1 VAQAQGVERELRF
14 RLGYGT
20 VIPVVKI
27 RVKIP
32 LMAPMP
38 AATRSLRSD
47 ARRNRER
54 IVDAARAAF
63 AEQGPDAQIDDIARR
78 AEVGVGTVY
87 RHFPTKD
94 ALMAELV
101 RLKLTAIRDRA
112 RRWLAAG
119 GDPGEAFAGFLREQA
134 DVIALDAA
142 LQRMLWPETEET
154 WAPLAPLF
162 EEVNDAVGKL
172 IARAQEAGAIRADL
186 EVDDVRT
193 LMCGL
198 GAIMAADARGV
209 MQFDWRRQL
218 EFMLDGLRAR

>member
-1 VAQAQGVERELRF
+1 
-14 RLGYGT
+14 
-20 VIPVVKI
+20 
-27 RVKIP
+27 
-32 LMAPMP
+32 LMASTP
-38 AATRSLRSD
+38 ATTRTIRAD

-54 IVDAARAAF
+54 IVEAARAAF
-63 AEQGPDAQIDDIARR
+63 AEEGPEAQIDDIARR
-78 AEVGVGTVY
+78 ADVGVGTVY

-94 ALMAELV
+94 ALIGELI
-101 RLKLTAIRDRA
+101 RLKLTALRDRA
-112 RRWLAAG
+112 RRRLAAG
-119 GDPGEAFAGFLREQA
+119 GDPGDAFAGFLREQA
-134 DVIALDAA
+134 DVIATDAA

-162 EEVNDAVGKL
+162 EEVNEAVGEL
-172 IARAQEAGAIRADL
+172 IARAKEAGAVRPDL

-209 MQFDWRRQL
+209 MPFDWRRQL

>member
-1 VAQAQGVERELRF
+1 
-14 RLGYGT
+14 
-20 VIPVVKI
+20 
-27 RVKIP
+27 
-32 LMAPMP
+32 LMASTP
-38 AATRSLRSD
+38 AATRTIRAD

-63 AEQGPDAQIDDIARR
+63 AEQGPEAQIDDIARR
-78 AEVGVGTVY
+78 ADVGVGTVY

-94 ALMAELV
+94 ALIGELI
-101 RLKLTAIRDRA
+101 RLKLTALRDRA
-112 RRWLAAG
+112 RRRLAAG
-119 GDPGEAFAGFLREQA
+119 GDPGDAFAGFLREQA
-134 DVIALDAA
+134 DVIATDAA

-162 EEVNDAVGKL
+162 EEVNEAVGEL
-172 IARAQEAGAIRADL
+172 IARAKEAGAVRPDL

-209 MQFDWRRQL
+209 MPFDWRRQL